1 MQPALPQLPVNA
13 IPKSRPWSPEED
25 RLLSELVHSYGG
37 RGWKAI
43 SQHFAHRSDL
53 QCLHRWQKVLN
64 PELVKGPWT
73 AEEDEKIAKL
83 VDEYGPKQ
91 WSRIAS
97 KLPGRIGKQCR
108 ERWHNHLNPAIK
120 RDCWTAQEDIL
131 LLQAHGD
138 CGNRWA
144 DIAKRL
150 PGRTDNSIKNH
161 WNSTLKRKIGIV
173 KKELEQSGAKSLDS
187 DPVSTYI
194 RHLCTPANE
203 APSTPAKTQ
212 AQPTLVTP
220 EKTRTVLY
228 YAYPDYTF
236 LQPDFAITSQQIMA
250 SLETLAGEKSI
261 VE

>member
-1 MQPALPQLPVNA
+1 MPH
-13 IPKSRPWSPEED
+13 KSRKPWQPKED
-25 RLLSELVHSYGG
+25 EAITQLVFELGDKCWTSLSAELAERYH
-37 RGWKAI
+37 
-43 SQHFAHRSDL
+43 
-53 QCLHRWQKVLN
+53 
-64 PELVKGPWT
+64 VKGRS
-73 AEEDEKIAKL
+73 A
-83 VDEYGPKQ
+83 
-91 WSRIAS
+91 
-97 KLPGRIGKQCR
+97 KQCR